1 MHSYIISSML
11 SYDLNLFYYYKKAK
25 KIKHNDLYNENITT
39 FDSTYI
45 DPV

>member
-1 MHSYIISSML
+1 MHSCIISSIL
-11 SYDLNLFYYYKKAK
+11 SYDLNLLYYYMKAK
-25 KIKHNDLYNENITT
+25 KIKLSDLYNENITT